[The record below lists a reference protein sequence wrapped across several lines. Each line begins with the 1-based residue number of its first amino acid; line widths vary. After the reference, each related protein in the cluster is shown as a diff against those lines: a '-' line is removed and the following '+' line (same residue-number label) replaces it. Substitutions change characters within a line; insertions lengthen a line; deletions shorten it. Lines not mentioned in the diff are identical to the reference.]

1 MNDII
6 NKIKMALGSVLSD
19 ADKATIKEYQ
29 TKLADAVVP
38 QETPALEAPKTMKT
52 KEGAEIM
59 VEGELTN
66 GSKVFVVKS
75 ETEKEPAQDGAYTLE
90 DNTVLVVTGG
100 LITEIKKAEEAPANP
115 PMDAEM
121 KAKMEALKAE
131 LDANKNEVVE
141 LKKMLGFT
149 LSKLDDFSKVPVE
162 TEVVEK
168 GKTYEELSPL
178 ERYNLEN
185 PIENLK

>member
-38 QETPALEAPKTMKT
+38 QETPAPEAPKTMKT

-100 LITEIKKAEEAPANP
+100 LITEVKKAEEAPANP

-121 KAKMEALKAE
+121 KALKAE

-149 LSKLDDFSKVPVE
+149 LSKLDDFLKVPVE
-162 TEVVEK
+162 TEVVEN